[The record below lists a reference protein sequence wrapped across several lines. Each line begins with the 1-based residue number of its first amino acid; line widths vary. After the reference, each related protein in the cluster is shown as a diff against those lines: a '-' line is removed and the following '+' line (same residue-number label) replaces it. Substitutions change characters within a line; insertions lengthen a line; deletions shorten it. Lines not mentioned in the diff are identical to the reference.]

1 MEKHLISQKGLDKLK
16 KELEYL
22 KNVKRKEI
30 AQGLKKAASYG
41 DLSENAEY
49 QEMKETQAFVEGRI
63 LELEKEIDSA
73 VVAPKNKNKNSI
85 QMGSVIRVSCNGDK
99 QTFTIVGPGEAKPEK
114 GEISTD
120 SPLGSA
126 FLNKKEGD
134 VVEINT
140 PRGKFQYKILKIE

>member
-1 MEKHLISQKGLDKLK
+1 MEKYLMSKKGLDKLK
-16 KELEYL
+16 EELDYL

-49 QEMKETQAFVEGRI
+49 QEMKELQSFVEGRI
-63 LELEKEIDSA
+63 LELEKTIDSA
-73 VVAPKNKNKNSI
+73 VVAPKSKDKDI
-85 QMGSVIRVSCNGDK
+85 VQIGSSVEVSCNGK
-99 QTFTIVGPGEAKPEK
+99 KETFIIVGPGEANPLEK
-114 GEISTD
+114 KISID

-126 FLNKKEGD
+126 FLNKKVGNII
-134 VVEINT
+134 EIST